1 MNKEPGWKRVEAPS
15 EPLVSL
21 EDAKA
26 HLRVEHDE
34 EDVLLEQYCAAAE
47 QWVEEFTS
55 RAFVTQTWELQLPHW
70 PSARE
75 IRLPRPPL
83 QAVTWVKWTDD
94 EGIERTMSPDYYEV
108 DTISEPGLIEL
119 VPGARWPDSTIQ
131 IRSVN
136 VRYVAGYGDADAVPP
151 AVKQAARFLVGHFYE
166 NRESVVV
173 GNYNPSHVPD
183 TVRALLWPWRVW

>member
-1 MNKEPGWKRVEAPS
+1 VSKEPQWKRVEAPS
-15 EPLVSL
+15 EPLLSV
-21 EDAKA
+21 EDARA
-26 HLRVEHDE
+26 HLRVEHDD
-34 EDVLLEQYCAAAE
+34 EDELIAQYCAAAE

-55 RAFVTQTWELQLPHW
+55 RAFVTQTWELQLPRW

-94 EGIERTMSPDYYEV
+94 EGVERTMSPDYYEV

-119 VPGARWPDSTIQ
+119 VPGARWPDANMA

-136 VRYVAGYGDADAVPP
+136 VRFVAGYGAASDVPP
-151 AVKQAARFLVGHFYE
+151 AVLQAARFLVGHFHE

-173 GNYNPSHVPD
+173 GSYNPSHVPD